1 VLLRNT
7 EEDGAIINDFTIPI
21 RAVRDVLK
29 FVRFKNAPY
38 SEMMNALAYAKS
50 LFHPTDDAIHDDT
63 LAYYRQRE
71 WRISACRGLIRS

>member
-29 FVRFKNAPY
+29 FVGFKNAPY

-50 LFHPTDDAIHDDT
+50 LFYPTDDAI
-63 LAYYRQRE
+63 Q
-71 WRISACRGLIRS
+71 